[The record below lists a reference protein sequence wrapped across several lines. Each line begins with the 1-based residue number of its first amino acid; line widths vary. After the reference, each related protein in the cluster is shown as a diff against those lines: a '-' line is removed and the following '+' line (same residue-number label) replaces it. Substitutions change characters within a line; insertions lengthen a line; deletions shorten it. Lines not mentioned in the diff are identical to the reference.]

1 MILRLSRTKP
11 IWRYSCSAS
20 KDNHVR
26 RGVIKHCQTCTLSL
40 SHTHRHATRCLFVAF
55 RNFQAKKK
63 PQKVSEQS
71 KSFAWHPEARR
82 PNLSRQPGQQ
92 CVCPV
97 SPPSMNQAPPRLTSL
112 LLYET
117 RNRHSRPELGPER
130 AQTHGKHTSNWQCA
144 EWKRRRRPDDKG
156 SCRQGRATPP
166 FLFEIC
172 DPLCTVRCFLT
183 HF

>member
-1 MILRLSRTKP
+1 MSDVASSNIVKPALSLSLSISLSLSRTNTCN
-11 IWRYSCSAS
+11 SVF
-20 KDNHVR
+20 VR
-26 RGVIKHCQTCTLSL
+26 RFQELSG
-40 SHTHRHATRCLFVAF
+40 
-55 RNFQAKKK
+55 KKK

-92 CVCPV
+92 CVPTFP
-97 SPPSMNQAPPRLTSL
+97 SPHAPWPLRLTSL

-144 EWKRRRRPDDKG
+144 EWKRRRRRLRRRPNDKG
-156 SCRQGRATPP
+156 SYSYGHAPSCLRYATR
-166 FLFEIC
+166 C
-172 DPLCTVRCFLT
+172 ALCAVF
-183 HF
+183 